1 MVVLAMIIVRIIIEG
16 LKQEVNYMGIGD
28 VIREY
33 RKRKNM
39 TQEQMA
45 NYLGV
50 TAPAVNKWENGNS
63 LPDITLLAP
72 IARLLD
78 ISLDTLLSFH
88 ETLSNEE
95 INKII
100 TELDFKLR
108 EETYDEAFHYAKL
121 NIKKYPNCHQLIWQ
135 SALILDT
142 HRLAKDILNT
152 DNYEEYIHTCY
163 VRALESENEDIRTS
177 TADSLYGFHIRKE
190 EYEKAEEYLNYF
202 SNQNPLRK
210 EKQAFIYSKTN
221 RLDEAYQ
228 VYEQLLFSGYQT
240 MSMVLNSL
248 YKLAQQE
255 KDTRK
260 ARILIE
266 KQSQLANV
274 LDMGGY
280 QEVAPILDYA
290 TSQQDVEMTIET
302 MEKLLANL
310 DSLSDFSKSSL
321 YRHLDFKKI
330 NKEFIE
336 QQRNNLK
343 ELFSDEETFGYMK
356 NNERWK
362 YLTNA

>member
-1 MVVLAMIIVRIIIEG
+1 MIIVRIIIEG

-190 EYEKAEEYLNYF
+190 EYEKAEEYLKYF

-210 EKQAFIYSKTN
+210 EKQDN
-221 RLDEAYQ
+221 W
-228 VYEQLLFSGYQT
+228 
-240 MSMVLNSL
+240 
-248 YKLAQQE
+248 
-255 KDTRK
+255 
-260 ARILIE
+260 
-266 KQSQLANV
+266 
-274 LDMGGY
+274 
-280 QEVAPILDYA
+280 
-290 TSQQDVEMTIET
+290 
-302 MEKLLANL
+302 
-310 DSLSDFSKSSL
+310 
-321 YRHLDFKKI
+321 KI
-330 NKEFIE
+330 VK
-336 QQRNNLK
+336 
-343 ELFSDEETFGYMK
+343 
-356 NNERWK
+356 
-362 YLTNA
+362 